1 MREYQIIDGVLE
13 EMKQQSMLKDRN
25 IVLLDDFTMESCY
38 KIQYSI
44 QKIVRMDDI
53 EGKPIK
59 DRKPITININSNGGD
74 VFACFGLISYIERLK
89 EQGYKI
95 NTYINTIALSC
106 GFLLAIVGSH
116 RAMNR
121 RAVALMHQMSTG
133 ARGTVQDIFESV
145 DFDREYWDRNK
156 KYILQYTNFTEEE
169 LDEMQKR
176 KLDKWMFAEEMLEK
190 GCIDEII

>member
-1 MREYQIIDGVLE
+1 
-13 EMKQQSMLKDRN
+13 
-25 IVLLDDFTMESCY
+25 
-38 KIQYSI
+38 
-44 QKIVRMDDI
+44 
-53 EGKPIK
+53 
-59 DRKPITININSNGGD
+59 
-74 VFACFGLISYIERLK
+74 
-89 EQGYKI
+89 
-95 NTYINTIALSC
+95 
-106 GFLLAIVGSH
+106 
-116 RAMNR
+116 MNR